1 MKCHDSARKRSA
13 QAAVEAL
20 TWGGL
25 AHLTLVSFKAGEKG
39 KLRRA
44 CRNARAIAS
53 GVLGGA
59 AFELKQWQPVGNG
72 LWAPRGT
79 TKSLAALEA
88 VLETLRSAGA
98 YKVRELAKLHLTIR
112 GDGYDVAAFLAAI
125 KKWQL
130 VVVKKDPG
138 RSLAALHSL
147 VIDQRYNMK

>member
-1 MKCHDSARKRSA
+1 M
-13 QAAVEAL
+13 
-20 TWGGL
+20 
-25 AHLTLVSFKAGEKG
+25 
-39 KLRRA
+39 
-44 CRNARAIAS
+44 S
-53 GVLGGA
+53 GVLGGT